1 MGGIQACGG
10 SSQRRAAKLVDCI
23 ALAKALANGRVN
35 RRADRMALPVEG
47 SLARSPNTA
56 YVRKRGSMKII
67 LEVPRQAGV
76 PAHLVGRHRLRFTTE
91 HPSSSYGLGVLLDKD
106 DEVLGGGQFTVLRN
120 TLGARIL
127 TSDVRKVTSALGLPY
142 PARGIELVLQK
153 ARNPWPR
160 ARK

>member
-1 MGGIQACGG
+1 
-10 SSQRRAAKLVDCI
+10 
-23 ALAKALANGRVN
+23 
-35 RRADRMALPVEG
+35 
-47 SLARSPNTA
+47 
-56 YVRKRGSMKII
+56 MKII
-67 LEVPRQAGV
+67 LEVLRKAGI

-106 DEVLGGGQFTVLRN
+106 DEVLGGAQFTVLRN

-153 ARNPWPR
+153 ARNPR
-160 ARK
+160 LGKEAA